1 LLDGRLSLPNRR
13 SKNGPDSK
21 LEVLSRG
28 KTGVI
33 GKLEASYCSWA
44 RAHRDGAPGPE
55 VRRACVLDQGSK
67 SLAPL
72 VGRFRK
78 LWPDRKTLTRAPKVG
93 ADGAASRYFWEWRSG
108 QKRKLGRLSDSS
120 LTNDRPLVDAFVAAR
135 PIFPTGPGRTFHST
149 R

>member
-1 LLDGRLSLPNRR
+1 MHAMQRSQAPPQQPLDRLGNPS
-13 SKNGPDSK
+13 DF
-21 LEVLSRG
+21 
-28 KTGVI
+28 
-33 GKLEASYCSWA
+33 AA
-44 RAHRDGAPGPE
+44 
-55 VRRACVLDQGSK
+55 
-67 SLAPL
+67 L